1 MQRPAPG
8 KFVVLVVDDAPD
20 GRCLARCCLT
30 LAGYEVLEAAS
41 GAEALSLVERCEPD
55 VVLLDVCMP
64 EMDGFEVCAALRAS
78 ESTRRMP
85 VIMVSAESDRVAI
98 SRGFAAGAM
107 DFLAK
112 PFRAEELCARVTVH
126 AELGRAR
133 RELESSYARLA
144 ALTHEKDLMFG
155 MAAHDLRGPL
165 SVISGFVEHALRSLR
180 GAEDPAVRQ
189 ALEVTQREVQQMG
202 HFLGSLLDLN
212 ALERGAPG
220 LKPRAIDLMGE
231 ARDAVERA
239 AKMAEAKRIDLRIAE
254 GGGRLRVMADR
265 LGVRRILDNLIS
277 NAVKFTPA
285 GGSVRL
291 RLAVNFDEAECHVCD
306 DGPGLT
312 ETDLARVFGRF
323 ARLSAKPT
331 GGEKST
337 GLGLAICR
345 ALAESMDGR
354 VWCGNNPG
362 GGAFFAFALP
372 LAPREAQG
380 GTSTPFGTGE
390 SVSPFPDLLAEPQA
404 GN

>member
-1 MQRPAPG
+1 MERPAPG
-8 KFVVLVVDDAPD
+8 KFVVLVVDDSPD

-30 LAGYEVLEAAS
+30 LAGYEVVEAS
-41 GAEALSLVERCEPD
+41 GGREALSLVERCEPD

-64 EMDGFEVCAALRAS
+64 EMDGFEVCTALRAS
-78 ESTRRMP
+78 EATRRLP
-85 VIMVSAESDRVAI
+85 VLMVSAASDRVAI
-98 SRGFAAGAM
+98 SRGFAVGAV

-112 PFRAEELCARVTVH
+112 PFRAEELCARVAVH

-133 RELESSYARLA
+133 RELEASYARLA
-144 ALTHEKDLMFG
+144 ALTHEKDMMFG

-165 SVISGFVEHALRSLR
+165 SVISGFVEHALVSLR
-180 GAEDPAVRQ
+180 GEEDPVVRQ
-189 ALEVTQREVQQMG
+189 ALEVTRREVQQMG

-220 LKPRAIDLMGE
+220 LKPRAIDLMSE

-239 AKMAEAKRIDLRIAE
+239 TRVARRKRIGLHIAE
-254 GGGRLRVMADR
+254 GTAHPRVKADR
-265 LGVRRILDNLIS
+265 LGLRRILDNFIS

-285 GGSVRL
+285 GGNVRL
-291 RLAVNFDEAECHVCD
+291 KFAVNDDECECCICD

-312 ETDLARVFGRF
+312 DKDLVRVFGRF

-345 ALAESMDGR
+345 ALAEGMDGR
-354 VWCGNNPG
+354 VWCGNNPD

-372 LAPREAQG
+372 LAPTEVRG
-380 GTSTPFGTGE
+380 GTSTPFGRVD
-390 SVSPFPDLLAEPQA
+390 SVSPFPHLLAEPQA
-404 GN
+404 GG